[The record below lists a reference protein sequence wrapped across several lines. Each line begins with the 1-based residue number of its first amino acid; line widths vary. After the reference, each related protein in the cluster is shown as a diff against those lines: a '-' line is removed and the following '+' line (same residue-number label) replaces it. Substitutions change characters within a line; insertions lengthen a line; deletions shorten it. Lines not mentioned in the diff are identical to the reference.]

1 MNRMKT
7 VRRYQFPLYLVFCT
21 SGICLMWRSI
31 REIKQVRNYPNPEDS
46 FMLFDG
52 MTEDDYPSNLDESP
66 TQLDPKRK
74 RIDPTRRNR
83 RD

>member
-1 MNRMKT
+1 
-7 VRRYQFPLYLVFCT
+7 
-21 SGICLMWRSI
+21 MWRSI
-31 REIKQVRNYPNPEDS
+31 RETKQIRDYPNPEDS
-46 FMLFDG
+46 FMLFDA
-52 MTEDDYPSNLDESP
+52 MTEDDYPSNLDDSP